1 MDTYYTVKEVAEI
14 LKVSQMTIYRAVNSG
29 KLASV
34 EFGHTIRIAE
44 SALQEFMAPKVRPS
58 TTPVSKPRREGI
70 AQIV

>member
-34 EFGHTIRIAE
+34 EFGHTIRISE
-44 SALQEFMAPKVRPS
+44 SALREFTQPKVKAS
-58 TTPVSKPRREGI
+58 TTPVTKTRREGI